1 MHLRLARE
9 IYREYQR
16 QLWKPTASEVPA
28 EFGERIKGDET
39 SFTVLPSKGGQL
51 GRWVHDKSLFISC
64 YGMTEYFSYLMRY

>member
-1 MHLRLARE
+1 LLDPVSLLEGRNASAMHLRLARE

-51 GRWVHDKSLFISC
+51 GR
-64 YGMTEYFSYLMRY
+64 